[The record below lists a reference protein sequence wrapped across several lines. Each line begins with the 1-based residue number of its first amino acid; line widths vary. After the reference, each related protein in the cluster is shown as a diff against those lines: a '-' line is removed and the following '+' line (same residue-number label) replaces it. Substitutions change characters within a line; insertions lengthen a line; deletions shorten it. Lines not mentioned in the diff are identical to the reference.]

1 MDGIKIEKEYVD
13 GCCVFMVEGRLDTN
27 TSSYAGN
34 IFMDEFETCKNFVIN
49 MEKIQYPSSSGLR
62 VLLAVLKKAKGT
74 DSSLRLT
81 HLSDELKKL
90 FDKVGFT
97 DFFTI
102 ED

>member
-49 MEKIQYPSSSGLR
+49 MEKI
-62 VLLAVLKKAKGT
+62 
-74 DSSLRLT
+74 
-81 HLSDELKKL
+81 
-90 FDKVGFT
+90 
-97 DFFTI
+97 
-102 ED
+102 